1 MEKSKISQTT
11 CMLGLVL
18 AIVLHACSFL
28 QEDAV
33 NSQRVARVF
42 DTYLYK
48 DDIIDLI
55 PLGTS
60 PKDSAILVNSYLESW
75 IKQQLILNKAR
86 LNLSEQEVISQMEK
100 QLEDYRSS
108 LIIYAYKKELIKQKL
123 DTTVSNEKIREYYDE
138 NGDNL
143 ILKEDIIRVRYLKVP
158 KAAPALDSAK
168 KWCSSDMDDD
178 IASLEEYSH
187 QYAKSYLLTEKVWI
201 LFDNLKL
208 ELGPGFA
215 GKDEELKPGTLYE
228 LEDSMNIHLVY
239 VLDFM
244 KKENPAPMEYERE
257 NIREIILNRRR
268 NELIL
273 KMEASTYQEGISKN
287 YFELYKQEK

>member
-1 MEKSKISQTT
+1 MEKFKISQTT
-11 CMLGLVL
+11 CVLLVL
-18 AIVLHACSFL
+18 ASVLYACSFFH
-28 QEDAV
+28 EDSG

-48 DDIIDLI
+48 EDIVDLI
-55 PLGTS
+55 PIGTS

-75 IKQQLILNKAR
+75 IKQQLVLNKAR
-86 LNLSEQEVISQMEK
+86 LNLSEQQVISQMEK

-123 DTTVSNEKIREYYDE
+123 DTTVSDEKIREYYDE
-138 NGDNL
+138 NVDNL
-143 ILKEDIIRVRYLKVP
+143 ILKEDILRVRYLKVP

-168 KWCSSDMDDD
+168 KWCASNMGDD
-178 IASLEEYSH
+178 IAALGEYSH
-187 QYAKSYLLTEKVWI
+187 QYATSYLLTETEWI
-201 LFDNLKL
+201 LFDNLIL

-215 GKDEELKPGTLYE
+215 RKDQELGPNTLLEY
-228 LEDSMNIHLVY
+228 EDSMNIHLVY

-244 KKENPAPMEYERE
+244 RKGNPAPVEYQRE
-257 NIREIILNRRR
+257 NIQEIILNRRR

-273 KMEASTYQEGISKN
+273 KMEANTYQEGISKN
-287 YFELYKQEK
+287 YFELYK